1 MAIKKI
7 SEFDLVN
14 YLEDSDLILIERNG
28 VPKSIKVFDLK
39 KYFGSGG
46 SSDTDG
52 TFEFTVSGT
61 NGVLVTDDPNNFIGV
76 KYENVEGIY
85 DWFISRTADDLKIVI
100 GENEY
105 FGDATE
111 LGGGNIVISKD
122 NGLITI
128 LCSNNDKFG
137 LAMTICSDNVT
148 DTSSLPDGVE
158 AVKDRVFVYYG
169 GNYSEIQETDFPLTI
184 KGVNLLVPEEQDASI
199 TFVNNKLTINM
210 PTDSGTT
217 MDEDTQHMRLISF
230 SYSGIFNALNS
241 GTTYALKLDGTEYT
255 YYEGDN
261 PPSDVEN
268 SFSVIKGA
276 SSFTIFARRTSTQSV
291 MLLVG
296 ADLSDAI
303 SVSYVNEEVEEQLM
317 APTWLPSSFP
327 HIVEFTIDPVAPS
340 ENEFVVTVTSDNNIP
355 MQGNSGMCISN
366 NAGLVDWLSGK
377 MNSNLSLIYDEN
389 TYSYTDS
396 VDPVE
401 YGFTFDI
408 NDSYIQM
415 IVIGA
420 KPVTL
425 YDLQVTMFTKE
436 HSESFGTMEKD
447 DVAVSYNLYSHTQLS
462 DFPVTFKFVYN
473 ESVEPDTP
481 DDELTFTYNVD
492 SDNLVS
498 TTATGLWDWIQ
509 QNGTFIS
516 QENGTELISGIDVV
530 ITDSTGVN
538 YIADTYMYAESQN
551 ACLFGEQESF
561 GVYVFGGNE
570 TFTKDYSYIIEL
582 ASGDMPINAPY
593 TVTFKKSSNVFTD
606 TSATFEL
613 TNTLG
618 DDVIVPGALH
628 YYSNIV
634 GLTDWI
640 GDKLTYSNLSGTYEA
655 GDGTSGVIVLTSGDD
670 EQTCTGSFADSLD
683 SESVTIQGSVMLVK
697 TDITGEVSLSK
708 DDFLLIADSTV
719 DTSKLPVKITLNVS

>member
-39 KYFGSGG
+39 KYFGSGGG

-105 FGDATE
+105 SGDATE
-111 LGGGNIVISKD
+111 LGSGGEIAISKS

-217 MDEDTQHMRLISF
+217 MDENTQHMRLISF
-230 SYSGIFNALNS
+230 SYSGIFNALSN

-261 PPSDVEN
+261 SPSDIEN

-296 ADLSDAI
+296 ADSSDAI

-355 MQGNSGMCISN
+355 MQGNSGTCISN

-481 DDELTFTYNVD
+481 DDELTFTYSETD
-492 SDNLVS
+492 PDLQML
-498 TTATGLWDWIQ
+498 TTVATGLGDWIY
-509 QNGTFIS
+509 
-516 QENGTELISGIDVV
+516 ENATIDGQTGSITGID
-530 ITDSTGVN
+530 ITFTDSTGAN
-538 YIADTYMYAESQN
+538 SKANIFQIDTNEKYMILGNTSSYVLYLFYESV
-551 ACLFGEQESF
+551 E
-561 GVYVFGGNE
+561 GNNGKIYP
-570 TFTKDYSYIIEL
+570 KDFSYLVDGSGHNIIENI
-582 ASGDMPINAPY
+582 PI
-593 TVTFKKSSNVFTD
+593 TVTFKKST
-606 TSATFEL
+606 TA
-613 TNTLG
+613 
-618 DDVIVPGALH
+618 
-628 YYSNIV
+628 
-634 GLTDWI
+634 
-640 GDKLTYSNLSGTYEA
+640 
-655 GDGTSGVIVLTSGDD
+655 
-670 EQTCTGSFADSLD
+670 
-683 SESVTIQGSVMLVK
+683 
-697 TDITGEVSLSK
+697 
-708 DDFLLIADSTV
+708 
-719 DTSKLPVKITLNVS
+719 